1 MRPAS
6 PKKQLTSKEP
16 LKRLYVDQPLN
27 ANAESFPLEIKACGT
42 LKGTQRWR
50 SSASVSRA
58 RLLLFRLRLSAAVA
72 VTGPSATVA
81 TVVAVVTA
89 LPVTV
94 AAAVTDRSA
103 TVAGA
108 VAMVV
113 AVVTALPATVAAAVT
128 DPSATVAGA
137 VATVVAVVTALPVTV
152 AAAVTDPSATVA
164 GAVAMVVAAVTGP
177 SATVAAMGAMGTA
190 AAVRTT
196 DTDTE
201 VMFCRTCLDITD
213 RVTRTQPTARGITGN
228 FTHPRNSLRNSS
240 NHPMRR
246 HLLAFLKQTTRHG

>member
-42 LKGTQRWR
+42 LKGTQRWP

-72 VTGPSATVA
+72 VTGPSATVAGAVA

-113 AVVTALPATVAAAVT
+113 AV
-128 DPSATVAGA
+128 
-137 VATVVAVVTALPVTV
+137 
-152 AAAVTDPSATVA
+152 
-164 GAVAMVVAAVTGP
+164 VTGP

-240 NHPMRR
+240 NHPMRS

>member
-72 VTGPSATVA
+72 VTGPSAM
-81 TVVAVVTA
+81 VVAVVTA
-89 LPVTV
+89 LPATV

>member
-1 MRPAS
+1 MLPAS

-27 ANAESFPLEIKACGT
+27 ANAESFPQEIKACGT

-58 RLLLFRLRLSAAVA
+58 RLLLFRLRLSAAAA
-72 VTGPSATVA
+72 VTG
-81 TVVAVVTA
+81 
-89 LPVTV
+89 
-94 AAAVTDRSA
+94 
-103 TVAGA
+103 
-108 VAMVV
+108 
-113 AVVTALPATVAAAVT
+113 
-128 DPSATVAGA
+128 PSATVAGA
-137 VATVVAVVTALPVTV
+137 VATVVAVVAVVTVVTVVTALLVTV
-152 AAAVTDPSATVA
+152 AAAVTDPSVA
-164 GAVAMVVAAVTGP
+164 GAVATVVAVVTGP

-196 DTDTE
+196 GTDTE
-201 VMFCRTCLDITD
+201 VMFCRTCLDIMD

-228 FTHPRNSLRNSS
+228 FTHPRNSLRYSS

-246 HLLAFLKQTTRHG
+246 HLFASLKQTTRHG